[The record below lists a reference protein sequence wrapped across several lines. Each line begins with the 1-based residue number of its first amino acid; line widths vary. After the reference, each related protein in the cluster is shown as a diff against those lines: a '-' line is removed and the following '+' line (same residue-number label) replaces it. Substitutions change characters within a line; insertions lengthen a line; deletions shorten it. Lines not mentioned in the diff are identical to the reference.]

1 MVSRLIDLAIP
12 GDEDELAC
20 ATGFH
25 CGVTMGA
32 FSCQPVSGGAFYP
45 YGYDIERGMILNGVW
60 IERVLLSHL
69 VETWNGWRS
78 KGNGCTSHTLCWSSE
93 ESTSGMGLYLTW
105 QASSL
110 SPN

>member
-60 IERVLLSHL
+60 IERVLLSL
-69 VETWNGWRS
+69 SSG
-78 KGNGCTSHTLCWSSE
+78 GNTGNIISRIWWVDEWVCWV
-93 ESTSGMGLYLTW
+93 GYFL
-105 QASSL
+105 
-110 SPN
+110 